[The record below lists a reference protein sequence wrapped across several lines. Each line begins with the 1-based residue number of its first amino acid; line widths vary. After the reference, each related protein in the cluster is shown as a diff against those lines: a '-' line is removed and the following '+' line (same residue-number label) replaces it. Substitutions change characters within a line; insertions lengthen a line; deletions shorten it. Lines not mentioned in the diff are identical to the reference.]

1 MPNKNVPYKTAAEL
15 AEIKEL
21 RKTVHLLDG
30 CVLHYNG
37 PGSTGFGVKR
47 TAMLM
52 PETAMLM
59 IAPMG
64 CSRSGTVPAEEFGF
78 AHRMF
83 YLHIDDRSMASGAY
97 LKQAREAARCIADT
111 GEFKGLLICM
121 TCLDALAGTDAVSLA
136 KSIGRETGLTVTST
150 FMDPIARDGNFGPM
164 VQVRKAITDC
174 IVPDDAADTAP
185 AVDLLGVFAQPA
197 DSCEL
202 YEMLA
207 PAGIAKIRTV
217 AGCKTLAELRSMSNA
232 KLTIAVHPQALVSA
246 ADLEKR
252 LGIPYVK
259 ALTSYNPE
267 RIDQQYAEIF
277 ALLGS
282 AADSRGEARRAA
294 AEEAL
299 ARFGND
305 FRGKRIAVGEAI
317 HGSPFDIAR
326 MLIRSGVEVPF
337 VFRDMIRPDDQ
348 DDIRALAAIAPE
360 LRVYSG
366 VDPATCSA
374 PQDLPETDIAL
385 GLDAGY
391 FAPDAISIGWDFGET
406 SFGYEGIVRLIR
418 LIRDGCAEP
427 RTHREQ
433 MRGTYL
439 TV

>member
-1 MPNKNVPYKTAAEL
+1 
-15 AEIKEL
+15 
-21 RKTVHLLDG
+21 
-30 CVLHYNG
+30 
-37 PGSTGFGVKR
+37 
-47 TAMLM
+47 
-52 PETAMLM
+52 MLM

-78 AHRMF
+78 SGRMF

-97 LKQAREAARCIADT
+97 LKQAREATRHIADT

-136 KSIGRETGLTVTST
+136 KSIARETELTVTST

-174 IVPDDAADTAP
+174 IVPDDGADKTP
-185 AVDLLGVFAQPA
+185 AVNLLGVFAQPA
-197 DSCEL
+197 PGSEL
-202 YEMLA
+202 YETLA
-207 PAGIAKIRTV
+207 PAGVTKIRTV
-217 AGCKTLAELRSMSNA
+217 AGCETLAELRAMSSA
-232 KLTIAVHPQALVSA
+232 RLTIAVHSQALHSA

-252 LGIPYVK
+252 LGIPYIK
-259 ALTSYNPE
+259 ALTSYNLD
-267 RIDQQYAEIF
+267 RIDEQYAEIF
-277 ALLGS
+277 ARLGS
-282 AADSRGEARRAA
+282 PADGAAAPRRAA

-299 ARFGND
+299 ARFADD

-326 MLIRSGVEVPF
+326 MLLRAGVEVPF
-337 VFRDMIRPDDQ
+337 VFRDMIRPDDR
-348 DDIRALAAIAPE
+348 DDIRALAEIAPE

-374 PQDLPETDIAL
+374 PEDLPETDIAL

-391 FAPDAISIGWDFGET
+391 FTPDAVSIGWDFGET
-406 SFGYEGIVRLIR
+406 SFGYEGIERLIR
-418 LIRDGCAEP
+418 VIRDGCADP
-427 RTHREQ
+427 HTHREQ

>member
-1 MPNKNVPYKTAAEL
+1 MTRNKVPYKTVAEL
-15 AEIKEL
+15 AERRAL
-21 RKTVHLLDG
+21 RKAVHLLYG

-37 PGSTGFGVKR
+37 PGSTGYGVKR

-78 AHRMF
+78 ADRMF

-97 LKQAREAARCIADT
+97 LKQAHEAARSIAGT

-121 TCLDALAGTDAVSLA
+121 TCLDALAGTDAASLA
-136 KSIGRETGLTVTST
+136 KSIARETGLTVTST

-174 IVPDDAADTAP
+174 IVSDGSADTTP
-185 AVDLLGVFAQPA
+185 AVNLLGVFAQPA

-202 YEMLA
+202 YEMLT

-217 AGCKTLAELRSMSNA
+217 AGCGTLAELRSMANA
-232 KLTIAVHPQALVSA
+232 RITIAVHPQALVSA

-252 LGIPYVK
+252 LGIPWVK
-259 ALTSYNPE
+259 ALTSYIPE
-267 RIDQQYAEIF
+267 QIEKQYEEIF

-282 AADSRGEARRAA
+282 PADSRNEKRRAA

-299 ARFGND
+299 LRFGND
-305 FRGKRIAVGEAI
+305 FQGKRIAVGEAI
-317 HGSPFDIAR
+317 HGSPFDVAR
-326 MLIRSGVEVPF
+326 MLIRSGIAVPF
-337 VFRDMIRPDDQ
+337 VFRDMIRPDDLA
-348 DDIRALAAIAPE
+348 DIQALAAVAPE

-374 PQDLPETDIAL
+374 PEGLPETDIAL

-391 FAPDAISIGWDFGET
+391 FTPDAVSIGWDFGET

-418 LIRDGCAEP
+418 MIRDGCADP
-427 RTHREQ
+427 HTHREQ